1 LLQFFRVR
9 LIITFCCLA
18 IGAAQA
24 DTIYLKNGARI
35 IADSVR
41 ETNGH
46 VEYTIGD
53 NSYAISASL
62 VAKIESGPGET
73 PATPAASEA
82 PPPDREQMPSG
93 TDLTSRVI
101 REGHINAAAL
111 REVELESVP
120 ERSAAAYFIAAQFA
134 EKHQDLQQAAHYLQ
148 TALGFMPA
156 NGILLENYGAV
167 LIRLGRIPEGL
178 SYAQQAVHASPQ
190 SSEAFAQLGYAYYKS
205 DRNRDAIAAWKKS
218 LQLHPSDTVQ
228 AWIERAERETKTENE
243 FRQQES
249 AHFVLRYEGSRATE
263 GLRNQVLEVLEAQYR
278 ILTNDLG
285 ASPRNIYVSLYSD
298 QEFFD
303 VTQAPAWSA
312 ALNDGKIRIPVSGMS
327 AITPE
332 LARVLRHE
340 LTHSFVRQIAHNNV
354 PQWLNEGLAQ
364 VEEGKTTGPVGV
376 RLAALYAS
384 GNQIPLS
391 RLEGPFVS
399 FSGPEASVAY
409 AESLVAAEYL
419 RSQYGMTEIAR
430 FLERLGAGESAESA
444 LRATIHTGYAG
455 FEAEISGYLKK
466 NYAP

>member
-1 LLQFFRVR
+1 MLQFFRVR

-35 IADSVR
+35 VADSVR
-41 ETNGH
+41 ETSGH

-53 NSYAISASL
+53 DTYAISTSL
-62 VAKIESGPGET
+62 VVKIESGPGVT
-73 PATPAASEA
+73 PASPSASEA
-82 PPPDREQMPSG
+82 PPPREQMQTG
-93 TDLTSRVI
+93 TDLISRVI
-101 REGHINAAAL
+101 HEGRINATAL
-111 REVELESVP
+111 REIELEGVP
-120 ERSAAAYFIAAQFA
+120 ERSANAYFAAAQFE
-134 EKHQDLQQAAHYLQ
+134 EKRHDLQTAAHYLQ

-156 NGILLENYGAV
+156 NGVLLENYGAV
-167 LIRLGRIPEGL
+167 LLKLGKIAEGL
-178 SYAQQAVHASPQ
+178 SYEEQAVHANPQ
-190 SSEAFAQLGYAYYKS
+190 SSEAFAQLGYAWYKS

-218 LQLHPSDTVQ
+218 LRLHPSDTVQ
-228 AWIERAERETKTENE
+228 AWLDRAERETKTEDA

-249 AHFVLRYEGSRATE
+249 AHFILRYEGSRVPE

-278 ILTNDLG
+278 VLTTDLG

-340 LTHSFVRQIAHNNV
+340 LTHSFVRQIGHNNV

-364 VEEGKTTGPVGV
+364 VEEGKTTAPVGV

-384 GNQIPLS
+384 GNQIPLG
-391 RLEGPFVS
+391 RMEGPFVS
-399 FSGPEASVAY
+399 FSAPEAFVGY
-409 AESLVAAEYL
+409 AESLAAAEYM
-419 RSQYGMTEIAR
+419 RNQYGMAELAELLR
-430 FLERLGAGESAESA
+430 RLGQGESVESA
-444 LRATIHTGYAG
+444 LRATIHTGYSG
-455 FEAEISGYLKK
+455 LEAEIAGYLKK
-466 NYAP
+466 SYTP

>member
-1 LLQFFRVR
+1 MLQFFRLR
-9 LIITFCCLA
+9 LIMTFCCLA

-24 DTIYLKNGARI
+24 DTIYLKNGSRI
-35 IADSVR
+35 IVDSVQ

-53 NSYAISASL
+53 GTYAIPASL
-62 VAKIESGPGET
+62 VVKIESGPG
-73 PATPAASEA
+73 ATPASPSASEA
-82 PPPDREQMPSG
+82 PPPREQMQTG
-93 TDLTSRVI
+93 TDLTSRVV
-101 REGHINAAAL
+101 REGRVDAAAL
-111 REVELESVP
+111 RAIELESVP

-134 EKHQDLQQAAHYLQ
+134 EKHQDLQTAAHYLQ
-148 TALGFMPA
+148 TALGFMPT
-156 NGILLENYGAV
+156 NGVLLENYGAV
-167 LIRLGRIPEGL
+167 LIKLGRIPEGL
-178 SYAQQAVHASPQ
+178 SYEEQAVHASPQ

-228 AWIERAERETKTENE
+228 AWLDRAERETKAENE

-278 ILTNDLG
+278 VLTNDLG
-285 ASPRNIYVSLYSD
+285 VSPRNIYVSLYSD

-340 LTHSFVRQIAHNNV
+340 LTHSFVRQIVHGHA

-364 VEEGKTTGPVGV
+364 IEEGKTTAPVGV

-384 GNQIPLS
+384 GNQIPLG
-391 RLEGPFVS
+391 RLEGPFES
-399 FSGPEASVAY
+399 FSAPEAFVAY
-409 AESLVAAEYL
+409 AESLAAAEYM
-419 RSQYGMTEIAR
+419 RNQYGMAELAELLR
-430 FLERLGAGESAESA
+430 RLGQGESVESA
-444 LRATIHTGYAG
+444 LRATIHTGYSG
-455 FEAEISGYLKK
+455 LETEIAGYLRKS
-466 NYAP
+466 YAQ

>member
-1 LLQFFRVR
+1 MLQFLRLR

-35 IADSVR
+35 VADSVR

-53 NSYAISASL
+53 GTYAIPASL
-62 VAKIESGPGET
+62 VVKIESGPG
-73 PATPAASEA
+73 ATPASPSASEA
-82 PPPDREQMPSG
+82 PPPREQMQTG
-93 TDLTSRVI
+93 TDLISRVI
-101 REGHINAAAL
+101 HDGRIDASAL
-111 REVELESVP
+111 HEIELENVP
-120 ERSAAAYFIAAQFA
+120 ERSATAYFLAGQFE
-134 EKHQDLQQAAHYLQ
+134 EKRHDLQTAAHYLQ

-156 NGILLENYGAV
+156 NGVLLENYGAV
-167 LIRLGRIPEGL
+167 LIKLGRIAEGL
-178 SYAQQAVHASPQ
+178 SYAEQAVHANPQ
-190 SSEAFAQLGYAYYKS
+190 SSEAFAQLGYAYYRS

-218 LQLHPSDTVQ
+218 LRLHPSDTVQ
-228 AWIERAERETKTENE
+228 AWLDRAERETKTEDA

-249 AHFVLRYEGSRATE
+249 AHFILRYEGSMVPE

-278 ILTNDLG
+278 VLTTDLG

-340 LTHSFVRQIAHNNV
+340 LTHSFVRQIVHTNV

-364 VEEGKTTGPVGV
+364 VEEGKTTAPVGV

-384 GNQIPLS
+384 GNQIPLG
-391 RLEGPFVS
+391 RMEGPFVS
-399 FSGPEASVAY
+399 FSAPEALVAY
-409 AESLVAAEYL
+409 AESLAATEYM
-419 RSQYGMTEIAR
+419 RNQYGMAELAQLLR
-430 FLERLGAGESAESA
+430 RLGQGESVESA
-444 LRATIHTGYAG
+444 LRATIHTGYSG
-455 FEAEISGYLKK
+455 LEAEIAGYLKK
-466 NYAP
+466 SYAP